1 MTGKSNRK
9 KSVWHGGKVTT
20 TQGWLVPLCRF
31 KFNSVWTEG
40 NDRKHIIPLNAMG
53 THLLEKT
60 TTKQYRQLHERSA
73 KVRSAMRKIQ
83 TSLRKPLD
91 FASES
96 VKQSQIAQAVGIAKT
111 KQQKKTEKDLHTL
124 KVILL
129 QQSLPKTHYS
139 ITTPPP
145 PHTHTHPLPPIA
157 DLHALISV
165 PFKCR
170 QNILKCWEYNCTF
183 YILTMKPFSWTQKQI
198 RLVRT

>member
-1 MTGKSNRK
+1 MTGKSNWK

-31 KFNSVWTEG
+31 KFNTVWTEG

-73 KVRSAMRKIQ
+73 KVTSAMRKIQ

-91 FASES
+91 FASQS
-96 VKQSQIAQAVGIAKT
+96 VKQSQIAQAVGIAKNKT
-111 KQQKKTEKDLHTL
+111 KKTEKELHNHTL

-145 PHTHTHPLPPIA
+145 PPPPPHTHTLFH
-157 DLHALISV
+157 
-165 PFKCR
+165 
-170 QNILKCWEYNCTF
+170 Q
-183 YILTMKPFSWTQKQI
+183 
-198 RLVRT
+198 